1 MFAIVQ
7 IVHGRASNILVLAGR
22 IGPNFGERKMKSIL
36 DHNFHYTN
44 SVKTDLRKTFE
55 RVRREILRFEQAQS
69 AARAED
75 SKKVLHIAAQRSVPR
90 ARVTVV

>member
-1 MFAIVQ
+1 
-7 IVHGRASNILVLAGR
+7 
-22 IGPNFGERKMKSIL
+22 MKSIL

-44 SVKTDLRKTFE
+44 SVETDVKKTFA
-55 RVRREILRFEQAQS
+55 RVRREISRIERAQS

-90 ARVTVV
+90 ARVTVG